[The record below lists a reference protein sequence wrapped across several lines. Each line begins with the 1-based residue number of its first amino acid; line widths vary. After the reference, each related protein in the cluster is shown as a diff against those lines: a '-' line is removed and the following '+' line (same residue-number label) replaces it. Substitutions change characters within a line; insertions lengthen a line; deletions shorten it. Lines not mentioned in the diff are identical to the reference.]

1 MRKTSL
7 STIYNIAKKND
18 KLIFIGS
25 DLGAGLLDDM
35 KKELPKQFLMEGVSE
50 QNIIGI
56 SAGLAMEGFIPF
68 VNTIATFLT
77 RRCFEQIAIDLCL
90 HNLPV
95 KLIANGGGA
104 VYAPLGPTHLSTDD
118 IGILRTL
125 PNMTIVAP
133 CDSIEMEKL
142 IIESIAWPSPIY
154 IRLGKGGDKIITQ
167 DNIDFKIG
175 KALIKKEPEVGLFVS
190 TGVMTQVA
198 LEACEILDK
207 ENIFCGVLHMH
218 TIKPLDGDAI
228 RKYFPKVKSIITIE
242 EHSLIGGLG
251 SAVLEFCSNELPH
264 ELFKISRIGIPDKFS
279 NQYGSQKSL
288 LDHWNINSNE
298 ASAKMRKTLKSS

>member
-1 MRKTSL
+1 MRKTSIA
-7 STIYNIAKKND
+7 TIHNIARKND
-18 KLIFIGS
+18 KVIFIGS

-50 QNIIGI
+50 QSIIGM
-56 SAGLAMEGFIPF
+56 SAGLAMEGFIPY
-68 VNTIATFLT
+68 VNTIATFIT

-95 KLIANGGGA
+95 KLLANGGGA
-104 VYAPLGPTHLSTDD
+104 VYAPLGPTHLAIDD

-133 CDSIEMEKL
+133 CDAVEINKL
-142 IIESIAWPSPIY
+142 IIESILWPSPMY
-154 IRLGKGGDKIITQ
+154 IRLGKGGDEIITN
-167 DNIDFKIG
+167 DDVDFKIG
-175 KALIKKEPEVGLFVS
+175 KALIKKEPHIGLFVT

-198 LEACEILDK
+198 LEACKILDK
-207 ENIFCGVLHMH
+207 ENIICGVMHMH
-218 TIKPLDGDAI
+218 TIKPIDGNSI
-228 RKYFPKVKSIITIE
+228 KKYFPKVESVITIE

-251 SAVLEFCSNELPH
+251 SAVLEFCSNELPQ
-264 ELFKISRIGIPDKFS
+264 ELHKISRIGIPDKFAD
-279 NQYGSQKSL
+279 QYGSQKTL

-298 ASAKMRKTLKSS
+298 ASNKMREKLKLN

>member
-1 MRKTSL
+1 MRKKSL
-7 STIYNIAKKND
+7 ATIHNVAKKN
-18 KLIFIGS
+18 KKVIFIGS
-25 DLGAGLLDDM
+25 DLGAGLLDEM
-35 KKELPKQFLMEGVSE
+35 KEELPEQFLMEGVSE
-50 QNIIGI
+50 QAIIGV

-133 CDSIEMEKL
+133 CDAIEMKKL
-142 IIESIAWPSPIY
+142 IIASITWPFPMY
-154 IRLGKGGDKIITQ
+154 IRLGKGGDKIVTP
-167 DNIDFKIG
+167 DNVDFKIG

-190 TGVMTQVA
+190 TGVMKQEA
-198 LEACEILDK
+198 LEACKILDK
-207 ENIFCGVLHMH
+207 ENIVCGVMHMH
-218 TIKPLDGDAI
+218 TIKPLDSDAI
-228 RKYFPKVKSIITIE
+228 KKYFPKVKSVVTIE

-251 SAVLEFCSNELPH
+251 SAILEFCCEELPH
-264 ELFKISRIGIPDKFS
+264 ELYKVSRIGIPDKFAD
-279 NQYGSQKSL
+279 QYGSQETL
-288 LDHWNINSNE
+288 LDHWYINSNE
-298 ASAKMRKTLKSS
+298 ASNKMREAVKSN